1 MVDQPLI
8 SVGLVSQVILL
19 SSYTMT
25 TQFVQSIISQNLDL
39 SPPWANDTSL
49 MKSDELVSHLVLF
62 SLL

>member
-8 SVGLVSQVILL
+8 SVGLVPQVILL

-25 TQFVQSIISQNLDL
+25 TQFVQSIISQNLDVG
-39 SPPWANDTSL
+39 PTWVNDILL
-49 MKSDELVSHLVLF
+49 MKHDELVSHLVLF